1 MKVQAE
7 RVDVVE
13 CSLAEL
19 DKGRLADLQVNQ
31 RLALLKR
38 RGAELPEMTKSIE
51 ADGKQQRAS
60 DLTCVMAYRIE
71 NLTDC

>member
-1 MKVQAE
+1 MKVQTE

-38 RGAELPEMTKSIE
+38 RGAELPETTKSVE
-51 ADGKQQRAS
+51 ADGKQRRAS
-60 DLTCVMAYRIE
+60 DLTCVTAYRTE
-71 NLTDC
+71 NLTDR